1 MATPSTEPVP
11 HNLLQRLATRL
22 RARWHSHFGTLLL
35 VLAVLGGAHLWHT
48 RHLPSGPVPDLP
60 LRLSTGESTTLGAW
74 RARHPDQPVAL
85 HVWAE
90 WCPICRAEEHNITRL
105 QADWPVL
112 TVAMQSGGAAQ
123 VQRVLD
129 QRRLPWQAV
138 VDDSGALAR
147 SLGVHSVPALLV
159 LDAQGHLRA
168 ASVGYTSEAGMRLRL
183 LWARAMGTARD

>member
-1 MATPSTEPVP
+1 MSFVQP
-11 HNLLQRLATRL
+11 LWRRLIARL
-22 RARWHSHFGTLLL
+22 RFHWRSHVGTLLL
-35 VLAVLGGAHLWHT
+35 VLAVLAGAHLWQT
-48 RHLPSGPVPDLP
+48 RHVPSGPVPDRP
-60 LRLSTGESTTLGAW
+60 LLLSTGESTTLSAW
-74 RARHPDQPVAL
+74 RARHPGQPVAL

-105 QADWPVL
+105 QTDWPVL

-129 QRRLPWQAV
+129 QRSLPWATV

-147 SLGVHSVPALLV
+147 RLGVQSVPALLV

-168 ASVGYTSEAGMRLRL
+168 ASVGYTSEIGMRLRL
-183 LWARAMGTARD
+183 WWARALGRAPA

>member
-1 MATPSTEPVP
+1 MSSVQP
-11 HNLLQRLATRL
+11 LWRRLVARL
-22 RARWHSHFGTLLL
+22 RWHGRSHFGTVLL
-35 VLAVLGGAHLWHT
+35 VLAVLAGAHRWQP
-48 RHLPSGPVPDLP
+48 RHVPPGPVPDLP
-60 LRLSTGESTTLGAW
+60 LLLSTGESTTLGAW
-74 RARHPDQPVAL
+74 RARHPGQPVAL

-129 QRRLPWQAV
+129 QRSLPWATV
-138 VDDSGALAR
+138 VDESGDLAR
-147 SLGVHSVPALLV
+147 RLGVQSVPALLV

-168 ASVGYTSEAGMRLRL
+168 ASVGYTSEIGMRLRL
-183 LWARAMGTARD
+183 LWARALSRAPA